1 MFGRRTQTAS
11 HGSARPV
18 SIAKRTPKGK
28 ISIIG
33 TGGGGEPSTIMLIQF
48 ITTGGTIDKIY
59 HDAKSDYEV
68 GDPQV
73 IGLLQEAHAT
83 FEYEL
88 VSLFRKD
95 SLDLTEADR
104 SEIVAA
110 AEDTKAGRIVITH
123 GTDTMVE
130 TAERLRG
137 ISGKVIV
144 LTGSLAPAR
153 FKASDAEFNLG
164 MAVAAVQCLDP
175 GVYIAM
181 NGHVFTAGSV
191 IKNRTENRFERVGP

>member
-1 MFGRRTQTAS
+1 MF
-11 HGSARPV
+11 
-18 SIAKRTPKGK
+18 
-28 ISIIG
+28 
-33 TGGGGEPSTIMLIQF
+33 IQF
-48 ITTGGTIDKIY
+48 VTTGGTIDKIY

-73 IGLLQEAHAT
+73 IDLLREAHVT

-88 VSLFRKD
+88 ASPFRKD
-95 SLDLTEADR
+95 SLDLTDADR
-104 SEIVAA
+104 SEIAATVAA
-110 AEDTKAGRIVITH
+110 SKAECVIVTH
-123 GTDTMVE
+123 GTDTMIE

-137 ISGKVIV
+137 IPGKVIV

-153 FKASDAEFNLG
+153 FKLSDAEFNLG
-164 MAVAAVQCLDP
+164 MAIAAVQCLDH

-191 IKNRTENRFERVGP
+191 VKNRAKNRFEGIEP